1 MQPNKDGD
9 KLLSIAYKSFLE
21 RRKQGF
27 SKSDAAFFEDGY
39 CSSNPYL
46 SKWNEDDIDD
56 TLNQLRKEGMV
67 KCDIIGNFSIT
78 EEGLGYMESRFK
90 DRLDSIID
98 YISKLTQ
105 IIKQ

>member
-9 KLLSIAYKSFLE
+9 KLLCIAYKSFLE

-27 SKSDAAFFEDGY
+27 SKSDAAFEDGY
-39 CSSNPYL
+39 FSSDTYL

-105 IIKQ
+105 IIK

>member
-9 KLLSIAYKSFLE
+9 KLLSIIYKSFLE

-27 SKSDAAFFEDGY
+27 SKADAAFFEDGY
-39 CSSNPYL
+39 FSSDTYL
-46 SKWNEDDIDD
+46 SKWNVDDLLDA
-56 TLNQLRKEGMV
+56 
-67 KCDIIGNFSIT
+67 IGHLHDLVMFKRYKNDNFKLT
-78 EEGLGYMESRFK
+78 EMGINYMENRFK

-105 IIKQ
+105 IIK